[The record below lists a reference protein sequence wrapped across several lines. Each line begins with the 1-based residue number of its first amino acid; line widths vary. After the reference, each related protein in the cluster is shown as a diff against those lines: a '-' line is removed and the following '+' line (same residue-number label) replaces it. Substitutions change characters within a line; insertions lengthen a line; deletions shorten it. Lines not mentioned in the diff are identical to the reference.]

1 MLLTVIAVATLL
13 VAVVG
18 ATFAYFSLTATGES
32 KTTGT
37 ITTPK
42 IGTATITGENNTL
55 TLNLTAE
62 DMVKGVGDKI
72 YYASASGDSNKT
84 TGNAINIAKVDLKGA
99 QENAEYSCK
108 TTVTVSVSGTMK
120 DSLQAGWATLKLTGS
135 GATEPDA
142 SNIDIKDIVTSGGT
156 YTGTAVVK
164 ATTAGQSPDT
174 DGYSGTANI
183 LSAVLSFT
191 NKVDAPQNDVA
202 GKTLTVTINVTGGEC
217 TLQTGD

>member
-1 MLLTVIAVATLL
+1 MPSIL
-13 VAVVG
+13 V
-18 ATFAYFSLTATGES
+18 
-32 KTTGT
+32 K
-37 ITTPK
+37 
-42 IGTATITGENNTL
+42 
-55 TLNLTAE
+55 
-62 DMVKGVGDKI
+62 
-72 YYASASGDSNKT
+72 
-84 TGNAINIAKVDLKGA
+84 
-99 QENAEYSCK
+99 Q
-108 TTVTVSVSGTMK
+108 
-120 DSLQAGWATLKLTGS
+120 SLQAGWATLKLTGS